1 MKGDLRKIGN
11 SRKGKVFV
19 IELFKIGFIFFA
31 IITLTFLKVNL
42 WISLLGTTFL
52 FGLLFHLPV
61 VKIGADLVS
70 ATLDEKTL
78 LLIAA
83 LFAILFFSNLLKET
97 GRMNKILEGFRH
109 ILKDIR
115 VVIALLPAMI
125 GLMPLVGGALVS
137 APMVVE
143 GSDQLRLS
151 PERRT
156 FINYWFR
163 HVWEYILPTYPA
175 LILAATLVGV
185 PVRKLGWVNLP
196 LTPVAIL
203 SGAMIGFWGISNS
216 KEGGEVPQRASVWEL
231 LKNLFPLIFALVLVL
246 GFKVELAYAFGL
258 TILGMVLFN
267 RLDPR
272 TILKALK
279 GSLSIELLLTVVT
292 VMGFK
297 KVLESSQAIL
307 TISTFLSSSGVPFR
321 LIAIFVPL
329 IVGLM
334 TGMTIAPIAIGFPIL
349 IPLFQNDPDFLNYM
363 MLAFAS
369 GIAGDLLSPFH
380 LCLVL
385 TKDYFH
391 AEWKGIFR
399 LLWVPVASLLGV
411 ALLMTYIR

>member
-1 MKGDLRKIGN
+1 M
-11 SRKGKVFV
+11 V
-19 IELFKIGFIFFA
+19 ELIKIGFIFFA
-31 IITLTFLKVNL
+31 IIILTFMKVNL

-52 FGLLFHLPV
+52 VGLLFHLPV
-61 VKIGADLVS
+61 AKIGMDLVS

-83 LFAILFFSNLLKET
+83 LFTILFFSNLLKET
-97 GRMNKILEGFRH
+97 GRMNKILEGFRY
-109 ILKDIR
+109 ILKDMR
-115 VVIALLPAMI
+115 VVVALLPAMI

-143 GSDQLRLS
+143 GSDQLKLS

-185 PVRKLGWVNLP
+185 PVRKLGWVNFP

-216 KEGGEVPQRASVWEL
+216 KEGGEVSQRTSVWEL
-231 LKNLFPLIFALVLVL
+231 LTNLLPLIFALVLVI

-258 TILGMVLFN
+258 TILGMILFN
-267 RLDPR
+267 RIDPR
-272 TILKALK
+272 TVLKALK

-297 KVLESSQAIL
+297 KVLEASQAIL
-307 TISTFLSSSGVPFR
+307 TTSTFLSSSGVPFR

-329 IVGLM
+329 IVGVM

-391 AEWKGIFR
+391 AEWKGIFS

>member
-1 MKGDLRKIGN
+1 M
-11 SRKGKVFV
+11 
-19 IELFKIGFIFFA
+19 
-31 IITLTFLKVNL
+31 KVNL
-42 WISLLGTTFL
+42 WISLLGTIFL

-61 VKIGADLVS
+61 VKIGTDLLS

-216 KEGGEVPQRASVWEL
+216 KEGGEVSQRTSVWEL
-231 LKNLFPLIFALVLVL
+231 LKNLFPLIFALVLVI

-258 TILGMVLFN
+258 TILGMILFY
-267 RLDPR
+267 RFYRIDPKLV
-272 TILKALK
+272 LKALK
-279 GSLSIELLLTVVT
+279 GSFSIELFLTVVT

-329 IVGLM
+329 IVGVM

-391 AEWKGIFR
+391 AEWKGIFN

>member
-1 MKGDLRKIGN
+1 MVELLKI
-11 SRKGKVFV
+11 SFVF
-19 IELFKIGFIFFA
+19 LA
-31 IITLTFLKVNL
+31 IITLTFMKVNL

-52 FGLLFHLPV
+52 VGLLFHLPV
-61 VKIGADLVS
+61 VKIGTDLLS

-143 GSDQLRLS
+143 GSDQLKLS

-185 PVRKLGWVNLP
+185 PARKLGWVNFP
-196 LTPVAIL
+196 LTPVAIF

-216 KEGGEVPQRASVWEL
+216 KEGGEVSQRTSIWEL
-231 LKNLFPLIFALVLVL
+231 LTNLFPLIFALVLVI
-246 GFKVELAYAFGL
+246 GFTVELAYAFGL
-258 TILGMVLFN
+258 TILGMILFY
-267 RLDPR
+267 RIDPK
-272 TILKALK
+272 TVLKALK

-307 TISTFLSSSGVPFR
+307 TISIFLSSSGVPFR

-329 IVGLM
+329 IVGVM

-349 IPLFQNDPDFLNYM
+349 IPLFQNDPNFLNYM

>member
-1 MKGDLRKIGN
+1 M
-11 SRKGKVFV
+11 V
-19 IELFKIGFIFFA
+19 ELLKIGFVFVV
-31 IITLTFLKVNL
+31 IIVLTFLKVQL
-42 WISLLGTTFL
+42 WMSLLGTTIL
-52 FGLLFHLPV
+52 FGFLFHLPLA
-61 VKIGADLVS
+61 KIGTDLLS

-83 LFAILFFSNLLKET
+83 LFTILFFSNLLKET

-109 ILKDIR
+109 VLKDMR
-115 VVIALLPAMI
+115 VVVAVLPAMI

-143 GSDQLRLS
+143 GSDQLKLS

-175 LILAATLVGV
+175 LILAATLIGV

-203 SGAMIGFWGISNS
+203 SGALVGFWRISNS
-216 KEGGEVPQRASVWEL
+216 KQGGEVSQRTSFWEL
-231 LKNLFPLIFALVLVL
+231 SKNLAPLIFGLALVI

-258 TILGMVLFN
+258 TISGMILFY
-267 RLDPR
+267 RIDRKLV
-272 TILKALK
+272 LKAVK
-279 GSLSIELLLTVVT
+279 GSLSVELLLTVVT

-297 KVLESSQAIL
+297 KVLESSQAIV

-321 LIAIFVPL
+321 LIAIFVPFT
-329 IVGLM
+329 VALM

-385 TKDYFH
+385 TKDYFK
-391 AEWKGIFR
+391 ADLKGVYR

>member
-1 MKGDLRKIGN
+1 M
-11 SRKGKVFV
+11 V
-19 IELFKIGFIFFA
+19 ELLKIGFIFFA
-31 IITLTFLKVNL
+31 IITLTFMKVDL

-61 VKIGADLVS
+61 AKIGTDLLS

-216 KEGGEVPQRASVWEL
+216 KEGGEVSQRTSVWEL
-231 LKNLFPLIFALVLVL
+231 LKNLFPLIFALVLVI

-258 TILGMVLFN
+258 TVLGMILFY
-267 RLDPR
+267 RIDPK
-272 TILKALK
+272 TVLKALK
-279 GSLSIELLLTVVT
+279 GSLSIELLLTVIT

>member
-1 MKGDLRKIGN
+1 
-11 SRKGKVFV
+11 
-19 IELFKIGFIFFA
+19 
-31 IITLTFLKVNL
+31 LT
-42 WISLLGTTFL
+42 
-52 FGLLFHLPV
+52 
-61 VKIGADLVS
+61 
-70 ATLDEKTL
+70 
-78 LLIAA
+78 
-83 LFAILFFSNLLKET
+83 NLL
-97 GRMNKILEGFRH
+97 
-109 ILKDIR
+109 
-115 VVIALLPAMI
+115 
-125 GLMPLVGGALVS
+125 
-137 APMVVE
+137 
-143 GSDQLRLS
+143 
-151 PERRT
+151 
-156 FINYWFR
+156 
-163 HVWEYILPTYPA
+163 
-175 LILAATLVGV
+175 
-185 PVRKLGWVNLP
+185 
-196 LTPVAIL
+196 
-203 SGAMIGFWGISNS
+203 
-216 KEGGEVPQRASVWEL
+216 
-231 LKNLFPLIFALVLVL
+231 PLIFALVLVI

-258 TILGMVLFN
+258 TILGMILFN
-267 RLDPR
+267 RIDPR

-329 IVGLM
+329 IVGVM

-411 ALLMTYIR
+411 ALLMTYVR

>member
-1 MKGDLRKIGN
+1 M
-11 SRKGKVFV
+11 V
-19 IELFKIGFIFFA
+19 ELLKIGFIFFA
-31 IITLTFLKVNL
+31 IIILTFMKVNL

-52 FGLLFHLPV
+52 VGLLFHLPV
-61 VKIGADLVS
+61 AKIGMDLVS

-83 LFAILFFSNLLKET
+83 LFTILFFSNLLKET
-97 GRMNKILEGFRH
+97 GRMNKILEGFRY
-109 ILKDIR
+109 ILKDMR
-115 VVIALLPAMI
+115 VVVALLPAMI

-143 GSDQLRLS
+143 GSDQLKLS

-185 PVRKLGWVNLP
+185 PVRKLGWVNFP

-216 KEGGEVPQRASVWEL
+216 KEGGEVSQRTSVWEL
-231 LKNLFPLIFALVLVL
+231 LTNLLPLIFALVLVI

-258 TILGMVLFN
+258 TILGMILFN
-267 RLDPR
+267 RIDPR

-329 IVGLM
+329 IVGVM

>member
-1 MKGDLRKIGN
+1 MRSAKIG
-11 SRKGKVFV
+11 KAFMV
-19 IELFKIGFIFFA
+19 ELLKIGFIFFA

-61 VKIGADLVS
+61 VKIGTDLLS

-109 ILKDIR
+109 LLKDIR

-216 KEGGEVPQRASVWEL
+216 KEGGEVSQRTSVWEL
-231 LKNLFPLIFALVLVL
+231 LKNLSPLIFALVLVI

-258 TILGMVLFN
+258 TILGMLLFY
-267 RLDPR
+267 RSDPR
-272 TILKALK
+272 TVLRALK

-297 KVLESSQAIL
+297 KVLESSQAFL

-391 AEWKGIFR
+391 AEWKGIFS

>member
-1 MKGDLRKIGN
+1 MVELIKI
-11 SRKGKVFV
+11 SFV
-19 IELFKIGFIFFA
+19 FFA
-31 IITLTFLKVNL
+31 IITLTFMKVNL

-61 VKIGADLVS
+61 VRIGTDLLL
-70 ATLDEKTL
+70 ATIDEKTL
-78 LLIAA
+78 LLLAA
-83 LFAILFFSNLLKET
+83 LFTILFFSNLLKET
-97 GRMNKILEGFRH
+97 GRMNRILEGFRH
-109 ILKDIR
+109 ILKDMR

-143 GSDQLRLS
+143 GSDLLKLS

-185 PVRKLGWVNLP
+185 PVRTLGWVNLP

-203 SGAMIGFWGISNS
+203 SGATIGFWGISNS
-216 KEGGEVPQRASVWEL
+216 REGGEVPQRTSAWEL
-231 LKNLFPLIFALVLVL
+231 LKNLLPLIFALVLVI
-246 GFKVELAYAFGL
+246 GFKIELAYAFGL
-258 TILGMVLFN
+258 TILGMIFSYRIDSKCV
-267 RLDPR
+267 
-272 TILKALK
+272 LKALK
-279 GSLSIELLLTVVT
+279 GSFSIELLLTVVT

-297 KVLESSQAIL
+297 KVLESSQVIL

-329 IVGLM
+329 IVALM

-385 TKDYFH
+385 TKDFFKADLRRVY
-391 AEWKGIFR
+391 R
-399 LLWVPVASLLGV
+399 LLWVPVASLLGA